1 MKLFGKI
8 GTAVIQKCQ
17 IMFSEN
23 EAKRYSK
30 QTILDEVGL
39 LGQVKLKNARV
50 AVIGAGGLGCPIIQY
65 MASSGVGTIGIIDF
79 DVIEHS
85 NLHRQI
91 LFTPA
96 DVGRK
101 KAEVAKERALAQNPD
116 TQIELF
122 DCALTD
128 ENAESILSQFDLV
141 VDGCDNFLTR
151 YTVNDACV
159 KLQKPLVYGSIL
171 GFQGQIAVFN
181 YQGSKNLRDIFPEPP
196 NAEEVP
202 NCSDNGV
209 LGVVPGIIGTLMVN
223 ETLKCILGLQITTDV
238 YRIFDLLSMKQ
249 TELKY

>member
-1 MKLFGKI
+1 
-8 GTAVIQKCQ
+8 
-17 IMFSEN
+17 MFSEN

-30 QTILDEVGL
+30 QTILDEIGL

-116 TQIELF
+116 TKIELF

-151 YTVNDACV
+151 YSVNDACV
-159 KLQKPLVYGSIL
+159 KLGLPLVYGSIL

-181 YQGSKNLRDIFPEPP
+181 YEGSKNLRDIFPEPP
-196 NAEEVP
+196 NAEDVP

-209 LGVVPGIIGTLMVN
+209 LGVVPGVIGTLMVN
-223 ETLKCILGLQITTDV
+223 ETLKCILGLQVTTNV

>member
-1 MKLFGKI
+1 
-8 GTAVIQKCQ
+8 
-17 IMFSEN
+17 MFSEN

-65 MASSGVGTIGIIDF
+65 LSSSGVGTIGIIDF
-79 DVIEHS
+79 DIIEHS
-85 NLHRQI
+85 NLHRQV
-91 LFTPA
+91 LYGPG

-101 KAEVAKERALAQNPD
+101 KAEVAKERALMQNPD
-116 TQIELF
+116 TKIELF

-159 KLQKPLVYGSIL
+159 KLQKSLIYGSIL

-181 YQGSKNLRDIFPEPP
+181 YEGSKNLRDIFPEPP

-223 ETLKCILGLQITTDV
+223 ETLKCILGLPVTPNI

-249 TELKY
+249 MELKY